1 MSLLVNIKCNV
12 VMEQKCLGWSWQIYA
27 GQALILLSKDCD
39 CLTPMMPRFFLGILV
54 SVISF
59 VYMQHSSECC
69 DIQVSSEI
77 QSTAWSHFSTLSS
90 LWDLR
95 DSSQSKRIGPR
106 SLPAIIFPIPP
117 LFRGYVIPL
126 HGNLHGNWSGLSGV
140 NVFYKSLMPAF
151 HLFNN
156 FALG

>member
-1 MSLLVNIKCNV
+1 MQCGNGTKVSGLVMADLC
-12 VMEQKCLGWSWQIYA
+12 WA
-27 GQALILLSKDCD
+27 GSYPAVKGLWLPYTHDAKI
-39 CLTPMMPRFFLGILV
+39 FLGILV

-90 LWDLR
+90 FWDLR

-140 NVFYKSLMPAF
+140 NVFYKSLFMPAF